1 VAAFAAS
8 AGDVMDR
15 PVVAIARSP
24 MQRGFIAQLDNVSQ
38 RYKRAVALD
47 DVSVSLPS
55 GCMVGLIGPD
65 GVGKSTL
72 LSMLAGARSVQS
84 GRVVVLGGDMADA
97 RHRNAICAQIAFMPQ
112 GLGKNLYPDLSVRE
126 NIEFFGRL
134 FEQSR
139 SERDWRIAELL
150 QSTGLAPF
158 ADRAAKKLSGGMRQ
172 KLGLCCSLIHDPDLL
187 ILDEPT
193 TGVDPLSRRQFWELI
208 ERIRLRRPGM
218 SVIVATAY
226 MEEAERFDWLLAMN
240 AGKILAA
247 GSPAALKGQLRAR
260 SVEDAFVALLQP
272 GAVSD
277 GHGRLEVPPR
287 RIVDGVPVIAARDLT
302 RRFGDFTAVD
312 RVSFTIESGEIFGFL
327 GSNGCGKT
335 TTMKMLTGLLAPSEG
350 EALLFGRPLDA
361 SDISSRWR
369 VGYMSQSFSLY
380 TELTVRQNLELHAR
394 LFHLPAH
401 KASTRLAELV
411 KNFGLQDYLDQETS
425 ELPLGIRQR
434 LSLAVAVV
442 HEPEMLI
449 LDEPTSGV
457 DPLARDYFWQLL
469 IGLSRKHGVT
479 IFVSTHF
486 MNEAERCD
494 RVSLMD
500 SGRVLAT
507 DTPQNLIKAHGVST
521 LEDAFISYLQAA
533 AEPTAAEG
541 EAELVPAVE
550 GKGPADGPAPAKAA
564 WRRAF
569 SWRRLGAYTIRET
582 IELVRDPIRLGFAL
596 FGTVFLMVVFGFGIS
611 TDVNNLTFAVM
622 DHDQSH
628 ESRAYLE
635 ELRGSAYFTEQPPLA
650 DYVDLERRLKSG
662 AIKAGIEIPPG
673 FGRDLAAGR
682 PVWVGAWVDGAMP
695 YRAET
700 IRGYLE
706 AMHQLYLGDP
716 AVKTTRSQTPAP
728 ATIEIRFKYNQNFES
743 VYAMVPISMSLML
756 ALFPAILMAVAVV
769 REKELGS
776 ITNLYVTPVRRIEFL
791 LGKQVPYIGL
801 AMINFGAM
809 FLMALFVFQVPL
821 KGSFLTLLVGA
832 LLYVTTTTSWGM
844 LISAFASTQ
853 IAAMFGAVILTVLPA
868 TQFSGMLV
876 PVSAL
881 TGMAQLMG
889 RGFPMTYFV
898 PISVG
903 TFTKGLGIEDLWP
916 DLMGLVI
923 FIPVLTTFSLLLLR
937 KQER

>member
-1 VAAFAAS
+1 LHNC
-8 AGDVMDR
+8 R
-15 PVVAIARSP
+15 
-24 MQRGFIAQLDNVSQ
+24 NVTQ

-47 DVSVSLPS
+47 DVTVALPS

-84 GRVVVLGGDMADA
+84 GRVIVLGGDMADA
-97 RHRNAICAQIAFMPQ
+97 GHRNSICSHVAFMPQ

-134 FEQSR
+134 FGQSQ
-139 SERDWRIAELL
+139 SERDWRITELL
-150 QSTGLAPF
+150 RSTGMAPF

-208 ERIRLRRPGM
+208 DRIRLRRPGM
-218 SVIVATAY
+218 SVVVATAY

-240 AGKILAA
+240 DGKILAT
-247 GSPAALKGQLRAR
+247 GSPAALKAQMQAR

-272 GAVSD
+272 EAIRD
-277 GHGRLEVPPR
+277 GRDRLEVPPR
-287 RIVDGVPVIAARDLT
+287 RIIDGEPVITARALT

-350 EALLFGRPLDA
+350 EALLFGQPLDA
-361 SDISSRWR
+361 SDINARRR

-394 LFHLPAH
+394 LFRLPPH
-401 KASTRLAELV
+401 KAAARLAELV
-411 KNFGLQDYLDQETS
+411 ANFGLEDYLDQETL

-469 IGLSRKHGVT
+469 IDLSREHGVT

-507 DTPQNLIKAHGVST
+507 DTPQNLIKARGVST
-521 LEDAFISYLQAA
+521 LEDAFISYLEAA
-533 AEPTAAEG
+533 AEPSVTEV
-541 EAELVPAVE
+541 EAEPVPAGE
-550 GKGPADGPAPAKAA
+550 GGGPAEEAAAP

-569 SWRRLGAYTIRET
+569 SWQRLGAYTIRET
-582 IELVRDPIRLGFAL
+582 IELMRDPIRLTFAL
-596 FGTVFLMVVFGFGIS
+596 FGPVFLMVVFGFGIS

-650 DYVDLERRLKSG
+650 DYRDIEKRLKSG
-662 AIKAGIEIPPG
+662 AIKAAIEIPPG

-682 PVWVGAWVDGAMP
+682 PAWIGAWVDGAMP
-695 YRAET
+695 CRAGT

-706 AMHQLYLGDP
+706 AMHQLYLSDP
-716 AVKTTRSQTPAP
+716 AVKTTRAQAAAP
-728 ATIEIRFKYNQNFES
+728 ARIEIRFKYNQNFES
-743 VYAMVPISMSLML
+743 VYAMAPISMSLML

-801 AMINFGAM
+801 AMINFCAM

-844 LISAFASTQ
+844 LISAFAGTQ
-853 IAAMFGAVILTVLPA
+853 IAAMFGTIILTVLPA

-889 RGFPMTYFV
+889 RGFPMIYFV

-903 TFTKGLGIEDLWP
+903 TFTKGLGMEDLWP
-916 DLMGLVI
+916 DLMGLAI
-923 FIPVLTTFSLLLLR
+923 FIPVLTGMSLLLLR